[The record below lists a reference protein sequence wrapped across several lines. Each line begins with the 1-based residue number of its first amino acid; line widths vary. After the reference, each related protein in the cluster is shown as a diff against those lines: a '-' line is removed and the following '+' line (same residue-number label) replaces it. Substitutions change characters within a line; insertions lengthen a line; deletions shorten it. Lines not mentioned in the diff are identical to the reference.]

1 MLTVNQLSPPVG
13 VYSPKYD
20 LVTSQGKA
28 MIKFN
33 YSPSRDQGPLKAQ
46 ASSPLPPS
54 KIGQGQSRKSL
65 DLPSIVNMKNAPQA
79 RDMSVPPQ
87 HAVPISDILKSH
99 VPNFQMSKLTSRKD
113 NAFQVILNDD
123 SHIEYNNIFPKIL
136 SKNRKITIDFSLDR
150 MVDRKEIVDNRD
162 ASFPM
167 YNPVYSLVDKKIKVP
182 SIGSRR
188 NSQKRN

>member
-1 MLTVNQLSPPVG
+1 
-13 VYSPKYD
+13 
-20 LVTSQGKA
+20 

-46 ASSPLPPS
+46 ASSPLPAS
-54 KIGQGQSRKSL
+54 KIGQGLSRKSL

-87 HAVPISDILKSH
+87 HAVPISDIPKSH

-150 MVDRKEIVDNRD
+150 MVDRKGIVDNRD
-162 ASFPM
+162 ASFPI

>member
-1 MLTVNQLSPPVG
+1 
-13 VYSPKYD
+13 
-20 LVTSQGKA
+20 

-113 NAFQVILNDD
+113 NAF
-123 SHIEYNNIFPKIL
+123 
-136 SKNRKITIDFSLDR
+136 
-150 MVDRKEIVDNRD
+150 
-162 ASFPM
+162 
-167 YNPVYSLVDKKIKVP
+167 
-182 SIGSRR
+182 
-188 NSQKRN
+188 